1 MFKGVKDFTA
11 KTIAGANVATIVV
24 MMLVGFADWLN
35 PASFPTLSNAGLL
48 LPVFILINFGF
59 LVFWVIFKLKYVVI
73 PFLGFIIC
81 FSPVRKYCPLNAK
94 EDTPYDAVRVLSYN
108 TWNFGGTDVPT
119 NEVNPIVAYISEQDA
134 DIVCLQEA
142 FAPSPEVVTQ
152 IDTILRKQ
160 YPYRDLTAHPSG
172 GDGLALYSKF
182 PIINKERIP
191 YDSKGNLSVAYR
203 LRIQG
208 QQVLV
213 VNNHLETTGLS
224 PEDRANFKSLI
235 KGDLETA
242 PAKQTSK
249 LLVTKLGESTKKR
262 SLQADA
268 VSDYLAKRKGG
279 SIIVCGDFNDGPN
292 SYARR
297 VIAKHMTDC
306 YVAAGRGPGI
316 SYHKGGFFVRIDHIL
331 CSEDWKPYD
340 CKVDNQIATSDH
352 YPIICTLKKQP
363 KH

>member
-1 MFKGVKDFTA
+1 M
-11 KTIAGANVATIVV
+11 IAGANVATIVI
-24 MMLVGFADWLN
+24 MLLVGFADHLN
-35 PASFPTLSNAGLL
+35 PVSFSTLSNIGLL

-59 LVFWVIFKLKYVVI
+59 LIFWVIFKLKYVVI

-81 FSPVRKYCPLNAK
+81 FAPIRKYCPLNVQ
-94 EDTPYDAVRVLSYN
+94 EDTPDNAIKVLSYN
-108 TWNFGGTDVPT
+108 TWNFGGADVPT
-119 NEVNPIVAYISEQDA
+119 DEVNPIVAYISEQDA

-142 FAPSPEVVTQ
+142 VAPSSAVVTQ

-160 YPYRDLTAHPSG
+160 YPYRDLTIHSNG

-182 PIINKERIP
+182 PIINKECIP
-191 YDSKGNLSVAYR
+191 YESKGNLSVAYR
-203 LRIQG
+203 LRIHG
-208 QQVLV
+208 EQVLV

-224 PEDRANFKSLI
+224 LEDRANFKSLI
-235 KGDLETA
+235 KGELEKA
-242 PAKQTSK
+242 PAEQTSK
-249 LLVTKLGESTKKR
+249 LLITKLGESTKKR
-262 SLQADA
+262 APQADA

-297 VIAKHMTDC
+297 VIAKRMTDC
-306 YVAAGRGPGI
+306 YVAAGRGPGF

-331 CSEDWKPYD
+331 CSEDWKPYE
-340 CKVDNQIATSDH
+340 CNVDNQIATSDH
-352 YPIICTLKKQP
+352 YPIVCTLKKAP